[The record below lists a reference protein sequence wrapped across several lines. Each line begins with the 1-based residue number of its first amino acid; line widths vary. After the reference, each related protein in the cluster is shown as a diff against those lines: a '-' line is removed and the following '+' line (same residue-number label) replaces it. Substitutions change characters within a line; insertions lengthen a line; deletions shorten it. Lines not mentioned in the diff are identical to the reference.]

1 LVMRCII
8 MEDDSRQHV
17 TRPKIGAIE
26 AGSYYIEVIRM
37 KLNRRVF
44 IESIVVSLLI
54 ILAILGWEIIR
65 GYYTTQKYVPE
76 IVNRY
81 ESIDYLQHK
90 VSFGIVG
97 RSGWITI
104 LWGMGGFLLLAIT
117 YYGIRT
123 WLNRRLFR

>member
-1 LVMRCII
+1 MVMGCII
-8 MEDDSRQHV
+8 MEDDSGQHA

-26 AGSYYIEVIRM
+26 AGPCYIEVIGM
-37 KLNRRVF
+37 KINRRVF
-44 IESIVVSLLI
+44 IESIVVSILI
-54 ILAILGWEIIR
+54 SLTVLGWEITR

-76 IVNRY
+76 IVNSY

-123 WLNRRLFR
+123 WLTKLKNK

>member
-1 LVMRCII
+1 
-8 MEDDSRQHV
+8 
-17 TRPKIGAIE
+17 
-26 AGSYYIEVIRM
+26 M

-44 IESIVVSLLI
+44 IESIAVSILI
-54 ILAILGWEIIR
+54 SLTVIGWKIIR

-97 RSGWITI
+97 RSGWITL

-123 WLNRRLFR
+123 WLTRRLFG